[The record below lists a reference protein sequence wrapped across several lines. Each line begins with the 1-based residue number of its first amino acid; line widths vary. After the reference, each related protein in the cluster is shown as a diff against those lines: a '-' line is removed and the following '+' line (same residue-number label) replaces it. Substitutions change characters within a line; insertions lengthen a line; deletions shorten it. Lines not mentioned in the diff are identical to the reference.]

1 MKHCNSKIIY
11 TNWTYYCLKILS
23 DYLAWRLLNMFRL
36 LEIEFLTFSFA
47 TAVINRRKLG
57 RISVS
62 RNMKF
67 GILKVG
73 NVKSLSKG
81 NCKIF
86 QDCGIQTYKLF

>member
-1 MKHCNSKIIY
+1 MSRM
-11 TNWTYYCLKILS
+11 LK
-23 DYLAWRLLNMFRL
+23 
-36 LEIEFLTFSFA
+36 IEFLTFSFA

-67 GILKVG
+67 GILRDG
-73 NVKSLSKG
+73 NAKSLSRG

-86 QDCGIQTYKLF
+86 RDCGIQTYRLFKINYYGRMLVINLD

>member
-1 MKHCNSKIIY
+1 MS
-11 TNWTYYCLKILS
+11 
-23 DYLAWRLLNMFRL
+23 RL

-67 GILKVG
+67 VILKVG
-73 NVKSLSKG
+73 NAKSLSRG
-81 NCKIF
+81 R
-86 QDCGIQTYKLF
+86 